1 MISGL
6 DMMMRRLSNRK
17 KPGQTT
23 SVLVEPWLGVS
34 TSTQALEGKIAFG
47 PVDLSVQFTDLL
59 QVA

>member
-1 MISGL
+1 
-6 DMMMRRLSNRK
+6 MMRRLSNRK

-47 PVDLSVQFTDLL
+47 PVGLSVQFTDLL